1 METWEPPQ
9 VDGITPEKPASRVAW
24 FIMLA
29 EKQEQ
34 IESAYIMD
42 HIDRAEFENQL
53 RDLDAKLA
61 IVGLTLMV
69 KPWVKN
75 TARM

>member
-1 METWEPPQ
+1 MEEWERPQ
-9 VDGITPEKPASRVAW
+9 VDGISDKPASRVAW

-42 HIDRAEFENQL
+42 HIDRTEFENQL